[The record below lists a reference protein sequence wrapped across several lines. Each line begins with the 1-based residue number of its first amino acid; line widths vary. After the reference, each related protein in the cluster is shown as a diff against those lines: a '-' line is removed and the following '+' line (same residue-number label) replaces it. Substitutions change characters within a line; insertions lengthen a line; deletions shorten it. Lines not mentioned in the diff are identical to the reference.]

1 MSAPATHLDPFIAN
15 WSRVHKQSA
24 RLMKS
29 APNDKYDWKPCES
42 AMPLGELMNHLYIAE
57 ALFIESAL
65 TGGFAKENLP
75 AAINNTEE
83 LIAAFD
89 KSHEEGVAKVA
100 SLTPEQMNDMVAPFG
115 PEKAMPR
122 AFLMNVMLEHEI
134 HHRGQLY
141 TYLRILDCECPAL
154 FG

>member
-1 MSAPATHLDPFIAN
+1 MSATASHLDPFIAN

-29 APNDKYDWKPCES
+29 APDDKYDWKPADT

-57 ALFIESAL
+57 KLFVDSAI

-75 AAINNTEE
+75 QAINNTEE
-83 LIAAFD
+83 LIAAYN
-89 KSHEEGVAKVA
+89 KSHEEGVARIA
-100 SLTPEQMNDMVAPFG
+100 TLTPEQMTEMVAPFG

-122 AFLMNVMLEHEI
+122 AFLLNVMLEHEI

-141 TYLRILDCECPAL
+141 TYLRMLGCECPAL
-154 FG
+154 FS